1 MINAWKLRGPPVI
14 GSLINFSSFSLLGLR
29 LEKTIDH
36 SLSFAFILVKTSI
49 PLTLIDSNV
58 QSINVSC
65 EGYTDFTQVHLKDN
79 MGRIHKK
86 YIAPAN
92 VLFVLAQDSEGITVC
107 KSSNAM
113 YAPQS
118 AL

>member
-1 MINAWKLRGPPVI
+1 
-14 GSLINFSSFSLLGLR
+14 
-29 LEKTIDH
+29 
-36 SLSFAFILVKTSI
+36 
-49 PLTLIDSNV
+49 
-58 QSINVSC
+58 
-65 EGYTDFTQVHLKDN
+65 